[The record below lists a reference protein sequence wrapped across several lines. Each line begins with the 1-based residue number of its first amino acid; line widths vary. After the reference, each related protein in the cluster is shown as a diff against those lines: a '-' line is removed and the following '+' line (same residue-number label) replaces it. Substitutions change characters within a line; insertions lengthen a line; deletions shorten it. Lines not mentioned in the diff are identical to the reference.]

1 MFDVS
6 DKALER
12 IEAFAVKKPM
22 INTSGFQST
31 EVVVKGFHIALVSI
45 ALSKKTIK
53 F

>member
-12 IEAFAVKKPM
+12 IESVCSKK
-22 INTSGFQST
+22 TDDKYFGFQST

-45 ALSKKTIK
+45 ALSKRTIK